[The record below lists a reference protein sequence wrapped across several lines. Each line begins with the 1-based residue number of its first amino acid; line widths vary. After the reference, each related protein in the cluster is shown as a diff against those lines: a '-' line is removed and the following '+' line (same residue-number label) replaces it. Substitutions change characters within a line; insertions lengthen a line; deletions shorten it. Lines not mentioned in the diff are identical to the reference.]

1 MTLSEFINKYDGLKV
16 GDGQCGT
23 LVRAYW
29 NEVDGTNPIS
39 YPDSKDFWFNNVPG
53 YNHTVNP
60 QPGDIAIYNGHTGFP
75 EGHSAIYVSPGVF
88 EQNADPDGSP
98 AHLYNRANTYLL
110 GYLTKEE
117 DMSSIGEVEFNDL
130 FRAFFGDINLVTEA
144 DRKAWVGGE
153 SNTVIRSMAADP
165 RFQPTPPPE
174 GVKPYSG
181 PALYVK
187 D

>member
-1 MTLSEFINKYDGLKV
+1 MQDFLNKYNGKYV
-16 GDGQCGT
+16 GDHQCGS
-23 LVRAYW
+23 LVRQYW
-29 NEVDGTNPIS
+29 IEVDNTNPPS
-39 YPDSKDFWFNNVPG
+39 YPSAKDYWFNPAPPYV
-53 YNHTVNP
+53 HTSSP
-60 QPGDIAIYNGHTGFP
+60 KPGDIAVYDAHGAFPDGHI
-75 EGHSAIYVSPGVF
+75 AVYVGGEVF

-98 AHLYNRANTYLL
+98 AHLFNRANTYLL

-117 DMSSIGEVEFNDL
+117 EMSTIGEIEFNDL